1 MRIKAGQLVS
11 RPPCWKLE
19 CLCCVFHLVKSDR
32 VWNHRLVSP
41 YLTSCRLTRRQGF
54 KKAQPFNQELLCRF
68 VRFCTGND
76 VVLPYTK
83 IKVQVVNM
91 SSTSMRPRAQMYF
104 NILTLPKNYRALAR
118 LTENIYFY
126 MCNPHL
132 WELINWEHIILIA
145 LLEP

>member
-1 MRIKAGQLVS
+1 MHIKAGQLVS
-11 RPPCWKLE
+11 RLPCWKLA
-19 CLCCVFHLVKSDR
+19 CLCCVFHVVKFDC
-32 VWNHRLVSP
+32 VWDHRWVYP
-41 YLTSCRLTRRQGF
+41 YLTSSRLTRQGF
-54 KKAQPFNQELLCRF
+54 KKAQLFNQEHKLLCRF

-91 SSTSMRPRAQMYF
+91 NSTSMRPKAQMYF
-104 NILTLPKNYRALAR
+104 NIRTLPKNYTALAR

-132 WELINWEHIILIA
+132 WELTD
-145 LLEP
+145 

>member
-1 MRIKAGQLVS
+1 MCIKAGQLVS
-11 RPPCWKLE
+11 RPPCWKLV

-41 YLTSCRLTRRQGF
+41 YLTSCRLTRRLNRSI
-54 KKAQPFNQELLCRF
+54 KSKEHKLLCRF

-91 SSTSMRPRAQMYF
+91 SSTSMRPKAQMYF
-104 NILTLPKNYRALAR
+104 SILTLPKNYRALAR
-118 LTENIYFY
+118 LTENIDFY

-132 WELINWEHIILIA
+132 WELTD
-145 LLEP
+145 